1 MANFNTTNVTGQDIL
16 VCIFQRGAAD
26 GLNALVPYADTEY
39 YNKRPDI
46 AVAQPGANNGAI
58 DLDGFYGL
66 HPALT
71 PLKPI
76 YDAGELALVHAT
88 GVPHGSRSHFSAQ
101 GLVER
106 GVTSKTG
113 PNTGWLGRHL
123 ALSTATASTAFR
135 IVSISGNVPVTLT
148 GADEPIAIN
157 DIGSF
162 GFDQGII
169 DSGYPDILG
178 NLFRSPIPF
187 SGTAQAALS
196 AVDELATTKPG
207 AILPD
212 NGAVY
217 PAGTLGNKL
226 KQAGQ
231 LIKSALD
238 VEVICIDS
246 DGWDHHENLPNFIQ
260 QSLSELA
267 NSLSAFHTDMGTR
280 MLNITILVHTEFGR
294 RVAQNASLGVD
305 HGTGSLAYVMGGGVN
320 GGQVYAQWPGLR
332 DQDLEMNEDLKITTD
347 LRNVLCELL
356 TQRLGCTDLNA
367 VFPGFSYM
375 PVGIF
380 S

>member
-1 MANFNTTNVTGQDIL
+1 MASHNTTNITGQDIL

-26 GLNALVPYADTEY
+26 GLNAVVPYTDAEY
-39 YNKRPDI
+39 YNKRPGI
-46 AVAQPGANNGAI
+46 AVAQPGASNGAI
-58 DLDGFYGL
+58 DLDGSYGF
-66 HPALT
+66 HPALE

-106 GVTSKTG
+106 GVTNNNG
-113 PNTGWLGRHL
+113 PNSGWLGRHL
-123 ALSTATASTAFR
+123 ALTSAPATTAFR

-148 GADEPIAIN
+148 GATEPIAID

-169 DSGYPDILG
+169 DSGYPDILT
-178 NLFRSPIPF
+178 NLYRSPIPF
-187 SGTAQAALS
+187 SGTAQTALA
-196 AVDELATTKPG
+196 AVDELATANPG
-207 AILPD
+207 AIMPD

-217 PAGTLGNKL
+217 PTGTLGNKL

-260 QSLSELA
+260 QSLGELA
-267 NSLSAFHTDMGTR
+267 NSLSAFHTDMGNR
-280 MLNITILVHTEFGR
+280 MQNITIMVHTEFGR

-305 HGTGSLAYVMGGGVN
+305 HGTASLAYVIGGNVN
-320 GGQVYAQWPGLR
+320 GGQVFSQWPGLH

-347 LRNVLCELL
+347 LRNVLGELL
-356 TQRLGCTDLNA
+356 MQRLGGTDINT
-367 VFPGFSYM
+367 VFPGLSYT
-375 PVGIF
+375 PVGVF
-380 S
+380 T